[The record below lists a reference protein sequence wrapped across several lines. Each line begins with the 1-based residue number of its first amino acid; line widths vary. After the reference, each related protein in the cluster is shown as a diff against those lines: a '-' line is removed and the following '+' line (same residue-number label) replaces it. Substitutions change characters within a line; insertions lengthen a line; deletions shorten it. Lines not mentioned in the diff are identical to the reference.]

1 MRGGRCRKGG
11 RGGWAAAPSGW
22 LGERGGVLLGA
33 PYADSSPM
41 GGLGSLQEMVR
52 SRAECPPLLPLP
64 PKREQMR
71 RQQDPR
77 GPPPIPCV
85 MPMGSPDPLSRGAG
99 GGFCLLA
106 PAHSPTLL
114 MGEERGVRAWQHSQT
129 HEGAEWHRAGV
140 RAHHCWNPLPAIGH
154 GRGCLASSAQ
164 CLPGWFPAAASA
176 CAAPQQWH

>member
-1 MRGGRCRKGG
+1 MNMRGGRCRKGG

-106 PAHSPTLL
+106 PAHSPT
-114 MGEERGVRAWQHSQT
+114 
-129 HEGAEWHRAGV
+129 
-140 RAHHCWNPLPAIGH
+140 HCWNPLPAIGH